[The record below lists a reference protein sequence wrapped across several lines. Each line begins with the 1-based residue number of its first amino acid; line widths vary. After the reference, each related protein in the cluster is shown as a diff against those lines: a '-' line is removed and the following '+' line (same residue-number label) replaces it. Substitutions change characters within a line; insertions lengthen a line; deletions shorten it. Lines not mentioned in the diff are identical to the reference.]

1 MIKADHL
8 SKIYK
13 VNTEKKQNV
22 LSSIFHPNRS
32 EIYGVKGISFEI
44 QDGEKVGYIGL
55 NGAGKSTT
63 IKLLTGILKPSEGQ
77 LSVCGCT
84 PHKERKTLA
93 KKMGVVFG
101 QRNQLWW
108 DLPLMDSFA
117 LIKGIY
123 SISDSD
129 YHAKFEELSEV
140 LSLREMMNVPVRQLS
155 LGQRMRGNLMAAL
168 LHNPQV
174 LFLDEPTLGLD
185 IDSRRNFIKF
195 IQSLNRQKVTVFL
208 TTHNMRDIEEVCDR
222 IIILDKGRIIYD
234 GRLEDIYSDDY
245 GKYVIRVKIKNPYE
259 DKENKYLI
267 DAEGWIEYQARNNE
281 EKERFINEIL
291 QRYTIEDISIYENN
305 LEGYLL
311 NHTGVK
317 K

>member
-1 MIKADHL
+1 M
-8 SKIYK
+8 
-13 VNTEKKQNV
+13 
-22 LSSIFHPNRS
+22 
-32 EIYGVKGISFEI
+32 
-44 QDGEKVGYIGL
+44 
-55 NGAGKSTT
+55 
-63 IKLLTGILKPSEGQ
+63 
-77 LSVCGCT
+77 
-84 PHKERKTLA
+84 
-93 KKMGVVFG
+93 
-101 QRNQLWW
+101 
-108 DLPLMDSFA
+108 
-117 LIKGIY
+117 
-123 SISDSD
+123 
-129 YHAKFEELSEV
+129 
-140 LSLREMMNVPVRQLS
+140 PVRQLS

-168 LHNPQV
+168 LHNAQV

-185 IDSRRNFIKF
+185 IDSRQNFIKY

-259 DKENKYLI
+259 DRENKYLI

>member
-22 LSSIFHPNRS
+22 LSSIFRPNRS
-32 EIYGVKGISFEI
+32 EIYGVKDISFEI

-84 PHKERKTLA
+84 PYKERKTLA

-195 IQSLNRQKVTVFL
+195 IQLLNRQKVTVFL

-222 IIILDKGRIIYD
+222 IIILEKGRIIYD

-245 GKYVIRVKIKNPYE
+245 GKYVIRVKIKNPYG
-259 DKENKYLI
+259 DRENKYLI

>member
-22 LSSIFHPNRS
+22 LSSIFRPNRS
-32 EIYGVKGISFEI
+32 EIYGVKDISFEI

-77 LSVCGCT
+77 LSVCGCI
-84 PHKERKTLA
+84 PHKERKMLA

-245 GKYVIRVKIKNPYE
+245 GKYVIRVKIKNPYG
-259 DKENKYLI
+259 DRENKYLI

>member
-32 EIYGVKGISFEI
+32 EIYGVKDISFEI

-84 PHKERKTLA
+84 PYKERKTLA

-123 SISDSD
+123 SISDRD

-185 IDSRRNFIKF
+185 IDSRQNFIKF
-195 IQSLNRQKVTVFL
+195 IQSLNKQKVTAFL

-259 DKENKYLI
+259 NRENKYLI

>member
-13 VNTEKKQNV
+13 VNIEKKQNV
-22 LSSIFHPNRS
+22 LSSIFRPNRS
-32 EIYGVKGISFEI
+32 EIYGVKDISFEI

-84 PHKERKTLA
+84 PYKERKTLA

-123 SISDSD
+123 SISDRD

-185 IDSRRNFIKF
+185 IDSRQNFIKF
-195 IQSLNRQKVTVFL
+195 IQSLNKQKVTVFL

-245 GKYVIRVKIKNPYE
+245 GKYVIRVKIKNLYG
-259 DKENKYLI
+259 DRENKYLI

>member
-22 LSSIFHPNRS
+22 LSSIFRPNRS
-32 EIYGVKGISFEI
+32 EIYGVKDISFEI

-84 PHKERKTLA
+84 PYKERKTLA

-168 LHNPQV
+168 LHNAQV

-185 IDSRRNFIKF
+185 IDSRQNFIKY

-259 DKENKYLI
+259 DRENKYLI